1 WHLQYI
7 DGTGLEDFEGC
18 EQVFSKSNRVA
29 SITRYTLKFHCKQTI
44 LQHFTQWNSDKFA
57 ELCKYIYLI
66 LSYIHSV

>member
-1 WHLQYI
+1 YI

-18 EQVFSKSNRVA
+18 EQVFSELNQVA
-29 SITRYTLKFHCKQTI
+29 SITHHASKFHFKQTI